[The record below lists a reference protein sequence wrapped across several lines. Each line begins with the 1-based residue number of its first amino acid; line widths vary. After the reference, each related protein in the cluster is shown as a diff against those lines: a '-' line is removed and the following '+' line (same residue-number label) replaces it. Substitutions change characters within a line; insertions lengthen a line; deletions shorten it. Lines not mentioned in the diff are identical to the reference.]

1 MIRSAFIDRKK
12 LNQDW
17 KKNVREYVY
26 KVDDDQIVE
35 MLGLDGDDSLSRAY
49 IGTKLG
55 YEPKKIE
62 LIEVKDLI

>member
-1 MIRSAFIDRKK
+1 MIRSDFIDKKK
-12 LNQDW
+12 LSNDW

-35 MLGLDGDDSLSRAY
+35 MLGFDGDDSIARAY

-55 YEPKKIE
+55 YEPKKVE
-62 LIEVKDLI
+62 LIEVKALT

>member
-1 MIRSAFIDRKK
+1 MIRSDFIDKKK
-12 LNQDW
+12 LSNDW
-17 KKNVREYVY
+17 KKNVKEYVY

-35 MLGLDGDDSLSRAY
+35 MLGLGDDDSLARAY

-55 YEPKKIE
+55 YEPKKVE

>member
-1 MIRSAFIDRKK
+1 MIRSDFIDKKK
-12 LNQDW
+12 LSNDW

-35 MLGLDGDDSLSRAY
+35 MLGLDGDDSLARAY

-55 YEPKKIE
+55 YEPKKVE
-62 LIEVKDLI
+62 LIEVKALK